1 MNKSEQVRGRRA
13 TRSGSAAKTVPLPE
27 LHPDPDGR
35 YQPFPLSDVQ
45 QAYLTGRSEGLEPG
59 SSGGH
64 CYFEV
69 DVADWDGERFEAA
82 LGRLIE
88 RHEMLRAVVRPD
100 GRQQILPQVPAY
112 RVERQDLRGQDPT
125 AVQSRLEGLREAM
138 SHRALPSERWPLWE
152 FRASRLDGR
161 LTRLHGSIDLL
172 IADGRSL
179 EIIFSELTQL
189 YRDPDAALP
198 PLALSFRDYLLA
210 FHSLE
215 ASDAF
220 RESRQYWL
228 ERVPR
233 LPPSPE
239 LPAVANPAAVTRPQ
253 YRRRSAR
260 IDAAVW
266 RSLKETAVRL
276 NLTPA
281 GVLLAAYA
289 EALTFWS
296 KSPSFLLQLRSFNRL
311 PLHPQ
316 ANDILGDFT
325 SVDLLEIDNA
335 QGKTFEARARHQQ
348 EQLWRD
354 LEHRYFSGIR
364 VMRELKRFQGA
375 GPKAIAPVA
384 FTSLLNLGSGGEET
398 SWLGGLG
405 ESVYAITQTPEAYLD
420 CMAQEDRGA
429 LVIHWDAVEEMF
441 PSSLLDDLFPAY
453 CSLLEQLAAED
464 SSWSRTL
471 AENSQKLL
479 PGPQAGMIAQV
490 NDTSAPVSD
499 EFLHSLFL
507 KQVEEH
513 PHAIA
518 VSTPARRM
526 SYAEVYDRA
535 CRVEEELL
543 PRGLEPNQLVGIV
556 MEKGWEQVV
565 AVLGVLFAGGAYM
578 PIDPELPAE
587 RQRYLIENGDVKV
600 VLTQSAVRE
609 RVSVPHEVE
618 VLTVDGLDPVAGRAP
633 VPRTRQKQEDLAYVI
648 YTSGSTGQPKGVMID
663 HRGAVNTVLDVNHR
677 FGIGPEDR
685 VLALSRLDFDL
696 SVYDIFGML
705 AAGGTIVMPAAER
718 SQDPAHWAQLLV
730 TENVTV
736 WNTVPALMG
745 LLVGQAEQGEA
756 IGQSL
761 RVIML
766 SGDWIPVGLP
776 GRIRRLLPKA
786 KIMSLGGAT
795 EASIWSILYPIEQVD
810 ARWKSIP
817 YGQPMRN
824 QTFHVLNHAQEPCP
838 VWVPGQLYIGGI
850 GLARGYW
857 RDAHKTSGSF
867 IHHATSGARLYRTGD
882 WGRYLPEGNIEFL
895 GREDSQVK
903 MQGYRI
909 ELGEIEAKL
918 QEHEAVEHCVVVV
931 REDAGGEKHLV
942 GYVITLGAPVEA
954 SALREFLRAK
964 LPEYMVPAAFVFLD
978 QFPLTANGK
987 VDRKALPTQYP
998 ADQAE
1003 SILAQP

>member
-1 MNKSEQVRGRRA
+1 VNKSEPVRGRRA
-13 TRSGSAAKTVPLPE
+13 PRSGSAAKTVPLPE

-45 QAYLTGRSEGLEPG
+45 QAYLTVRSADAELE
-59 SSGGH
+59 SSGR

-69 DVADWDGERFEAA
+69 DIADWDGERFAAA
-82 LGRLIE
+82 LGKLIE
-88 RHEMLRAVVRPD
+88 RHEMLRAVVYPD

-112 RVERQDLRGQDPT
+112 QVERLDLRGEDRT
-125 AVQSRLEGLREAM
+125 EVRARLEGLRETM
-138 SHRALPSERWPLWE
+138 SHRAHPSEEWPLWE
-152 FRASRLDGR
+152 FRASLLEGG
-161 LTRLHGSIDLL
+161 LTRLHGSIDYL

-189 YRDPDAALP
+189 YRDPDRALP
-198 PLALSFRDYLLA
+198 PLALSFRDYLRALQT
-210 FHSLE
+210 FQT
-215 ASDAF
+215 SDVF

-239 LPAVANPAAVTRPQ
+239 LPVVASPASATSPR

-260 IDAAVW
+260 IDAAIW
-266 RSLKETAVRL
+266 RSLKERAIRL

-325 SVDLLEIDNA
+325 SVDLLEVDNVK
-335 QGKTFEARARHQQ
+335 GKTFEARARHQQ

-354 LEHRYFSGIR
+354 LEHRYFSGVR
-364 VMRELKRFQGA
+364 VMRELARFQGV

-398 SWLGGLG
+398 TWLGGLG
-405 ESVYAITQTPEAYLD
+405 ETVYAITQTPEAYLD
-420 CMAQEDRGA
+420 CMVQEDRGA

-453 CSLLEQLAAED
+453 RWLLEQLAAED

-479 PGPQAGMIAQV
+479 PEGQARMIAEV

-499 EFLHSLFL
+499 EFLHTLFL
-507 KQVEEH
+507 KQVEER
-513 PHAIA
+513 PQEIA
-518 VSTPARRM
+518 VATPARRM

-543 PRGLEPNQLVGIV
+543 ARGLEPNQLVGIV

-600 VLTQSAVRE
+600 VLTQSTVRD

-633 VPRTRQKQEDLAYVI
+633 VARARQKQEDLAYVI

-663 HRGAVNTVLDVNHR
+663 HRGAVNTVLDINHR
-677 FGIGPEDR
+677 FGIGPKDR

-705 AAGGTIVMPAAER
+705 AAGGTIVMPAAKR
-718 SQDPAHWAQLLV
+718 AQDPAHWAQLLV
-730 TENVTV
+730 TENVSV

-745 LLVGQAEQGEA
+745 LLAGQAEQGEA
-756 IGQSL
+756 MGQSL

-776 GRIRRLLPKA
+776 SRIRRLLPKA

-795 EASIWSILYPIEQVD
+795 EASIWSILYPVEQVD

-817 YGQPMRN
+817 YGKPMRN
-824 QTFHVLNHAQEPCP
+824 QTFQVLNHAQEPCP

-867 IHHATSGARLYRTGD
+867 IHHPTSGARLYRTGD

-931 REDAGGEKHLV
+931 REDAAGEKHLV
-942 GYVITLGAPVEA
+942 GYVIAVGGPVEA
-954 SALREFLRAK
+954 AALREFLRAK
-964 LPEYMVPAAFVFLD
+964 LPEYMVPAVFVFLD

-987 VDRKALPTQYP
+987 VDRKALPTKYP

-1003 SILAQP
+1003 SILA